1 MEIKPKRRLIQ
12 LHLEPTDETPDE
24 IGTSSDDSIA
34 LKHQNR
40 LNWFRFIGGCM
51 MSVVGLILLFVF
63 VYRYIS
69 LLDGYEKVIE
79 MYMLEQDW
87 QIYIIYGLSLAFTA
101 GMIVSVF
108 YAVLGLIKHLH

>member
-12 LHLEPTDETPDE
+12 LHLEPTEETSDE

-40 LNWFRFIGGCM
+40 LNWFRLVNGCIM
-51 MSVVGLILLFVF
+51 CLVGIFLLAVF
-63 VYRYIS
+63 CYRYIS

-79 MYMLEQDW
+79 MYTLERDW

>member
-1 MEIKPKRRLIQ
+1 MVIKPKRRLVQ
-12 LHLEPTDETPDE
+12 LKLEPPEDLSEE

-40 LNWFRFIGGCM
+40 LNWFRFIGGCIM
-51 MSVVGLILLFVF
+51 CVVGIFLLSIFC
-63 VYRYIS
+63 YRYVS
-69 LLDGYEKVIE
+69 LLNGYEKIIE
-79 MYMLEQDW
+79 MYTLERDW